1 MTSCNSTPSAPRASH
16 LGPRFLYQDPKRLG
30 TAQIERAEHN
40 HLQNRGW
47 QGSISRAFAV
57 TFMCSGLLLVLVTF
71 TPMVSWWN
79 KLLTGN
85 IRNGSGEELIVLGAA
100 PPEYGIL
107 PESSYLRSAF
117 AVKLYHQHKFR
128 EIIIVGG
135 DHTALSMADFLESQG
150 IPREILRVET
160 RSASTREN
168 ALYVRPFLDASS
180 GPPVVLTSDFHMF
193 RTQRV
198 FRRLGMKILSYPVPD
213 ADRKASRWW
222 SRWSAFIDVSTE
234 TSKIAY
240 YFLRGWI

>member
-1 MTSCNSTPSAPRASH
+1 MNSCNSTPSAPRTSD
-16 LGPRFLYQDPKRLG
+16 LDPRRLYRRPKSLG
-30 TAQIERAEHN
+30 TAQIETTEHN
-40 HLQNRGW
+40 HLQNRSW
-47 QGSISRAFAV
+47 QGSIYRAVAV
-57 TFMCSGLLLVLVTF
+57 TFTCSGLLLVLVTF
-71 TPMVSWWN
+71 TPIVSWWN
-79 KLLTGN
+79 KVLTGN

-117 AVKLYHQHKFR
+117 AVKLYHQRRFR

-135 DHTALSMADFLESQG
+135 DHTALSMANFLESQG
-150 IPREILRVET
+150 IPRDILRVET

-168 ALYVRPFLDASS
+168 ALYVRPFLDVSS

-198 FRRLGMKILSYPVPD
+198 FRRLGMKVLCYPVPD
-213 ADRKASRWW
+213 ADRRASRWW

-234 TSKIAY
+234 TGKIAY